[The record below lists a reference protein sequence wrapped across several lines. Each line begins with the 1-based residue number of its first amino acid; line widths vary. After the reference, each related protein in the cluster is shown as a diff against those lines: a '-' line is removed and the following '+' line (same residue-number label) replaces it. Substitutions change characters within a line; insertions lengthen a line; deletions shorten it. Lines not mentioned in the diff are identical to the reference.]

1 MELRDKKIFVAI
13 LVCMTIAYTVQ
24 SAILLLSQEQLR
36 DDIHLLRSEVDGHS
50 EDVYTLM
57 RSDSARLYTIMDTQ
71 IRTLHYAKPHT
82 KPMWACPEC
91 AEIHEGAKKEGSVS
105 TFHLKKKSAQ

>member
-1 MELRDKKIFVAI
+1 MELRDKTIFVAI

-24 SAILLLSQEQLR
+24 SSILLFNQEQLQS
-36 DDIHLLRSEVDGHS
+36 DIHLLRSEVEGHS

-71 IRTLHYAKPHT
+71 IRILHYAKPHT

-91 AEIHEGAKKEGSVS
+91 AEIHERAKEEGSVS
-105 TFHLKKKSAQ
+105 AFHLKKKSTQ

>member
-1 MELRDKKIFVAI
+1 MELRDKKICVTI

-24 SAILLLSQEQLR
+24 SALLLFNQEQLR

-82 KPMWACPEC
+82 KPVWACPEC
-91 AEIHEGAKKEGSVS
+91 TEIHDRAKKEGSVS